1 VGRISVMLATIE
13 DTKFEV
19 GTPVGEV
26 VVVGAVVA
34 TVVWV
39 VVGAVVGS
47 SKLETPSETPER
59 ILLTRVPTVGN
70 RPVSVVVEVVDA
82 VVPGP
87 VIPLSV
93 ATGVVEVSALELV
106 PTPPGP
112 GIVIALPVEEAA
124 AVAVVGVVEVS
135 VAVGET
141 ITEGIDPVEP
151 TRESRALDKLET
163 NGAAVVVGI
172 EVSVWSTTVV

>member
-1 VGRISVMLATIE
+1 MSVMLATSE

-19 GTPVGEV
+19 GTTPVGEV

-39 VVGAVVGS
+39 VVGVVVGS
-47 SKLETPSETPER
+47 SKVETPSDTPER
-59 ILLTRVPTVGN
+59 MLLTRVPTVGN
-70 RPVSVVVEVVDA
+70 RPVSVVVGVVDA

-93 ATGVVEVSALELV
+93 ATGVVEASALEVV

-112 GIVIALPVEEAA
+112 GIVIALPVEEA
-124 AVAVVGVVEVS
+124 VAVVGVVVS

-151 TRESRALDKLET
+151 TRESRALDKPET